1 MISHA
6 QITFTSINP
15 PTANFFRLLCFVHLP
30 QKVRGIFGLKAQKT
44 GLSLAVIAIQKPVF
58 SGFTV
63 FWAVFALKAR
73 KLPDLSGRQI
83 RQLLWQRKKD
93 SNPHKRSQ
101 SPVCYHYTI
110 PLRTNDII
118 QIFWDLSTLLP
129 HIFHEMKNTPVGP
142 ARTRRQGREKRTQR
156 SRILPSIEIV
166 TTCHGRNFPLAR
178 SASRAACSSPPQHG
192 TSMRTMVTL

>member
-1 MISHA
+1 MS
-6 QITFTSINP
+6 FFGSNP
-15 PTANFFRLLCFVHLP
+15 PSANFFRLLCSVHLP
-30 QKVRGIFGLKAQKT
+30 QKVRSFFTPKTQKT
-44 GLSLAVIAIQKPVF
+44 GPGAVSLTIPKPVF

-63 FWAVFALKAR
+63 FWAISALKAR

-83 RQLLWQRKKD
+83 RQSIWQRKKD